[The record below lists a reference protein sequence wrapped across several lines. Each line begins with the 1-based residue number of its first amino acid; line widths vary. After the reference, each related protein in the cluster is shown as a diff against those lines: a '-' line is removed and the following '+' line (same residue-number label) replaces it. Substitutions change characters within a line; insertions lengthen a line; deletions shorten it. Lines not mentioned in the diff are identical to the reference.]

1 MEDERVLEM
10 YRQQRL
16 SELKVKQSTEKYGYI
31 TEISRDEYTR
41 EVTEKSKECFVVVY
55 LWSDNR

>member
-1 MEDERVLEM
+1 M